1 MTGHQNIIDALAEL
15 GETPDA
21 VANKLI
27 DLNCTGW
34 REEGAACP
42 VYHYLTDIKR
52 IERIERV
59 VADEVWIGDEPIN
72 PLDLPE
78 ERVALPAAVGEF
90 VNQFDRG
97 AWPVLERGGRP

>member
-1 MTGHQNIIDALAEL
+1 MTGYQHIIDALGEL
-15 GETPDA
+15 GGTPEA

-27 DLNCTGW
+27 DLNCSGW

-42 VYHYLTDIKR
+42 VYHYLTGIKH

-72 PLDLPE
+72 PLQDLPE
-78 ERVALPAAVGEF
+78 ARVPLPIAVAEF
-90 VNQFDRG
+90 VQQFDRG
-97 AWPVLERGGRP
+97 YWDELARGAA